1 MIISGIINF
10 KYLIMFNPLKL
21 FKGKINTESAFN
33 TISSGID
40 KLKFTK
46 QEIAELNV
54 KLADKV
60 ADFAEKTLSEN
71 TIRSKA
77 RRLIS
82 YVIIFA
88 YILAVV
94 VSYFSNNAMIGY
106 VVKDSALKT
115 AFIMVIAFF
124 FGGYY
129 MSKLGIDKTK
139 K

>member
-1 MIISGIINF
+1 MGILNKWLLGIDAQKTFDTISG
-10 KYLIMFNPLKL
+10 
-21 FKGKINTESAFN
+21 
-33 TISSGID
+33 GID
-40 KLKFTK
+40 KLAFTN
-46 QEIAELNV
+46 QERADLNV

-82 YVIIFA
+82 YVIVFA
-88 YILAVV
+88 YIGLVV
-94 VSYFSNNAMIGY
+94 GSLFIDNEYLQSLVLNSPMQ
-106 VVKDSALKT
+106 T
-115 AFIMVIAFF
+115 AFIMVLAFF

-129 MSKLGIDKTK
+129 MKNFELKGK